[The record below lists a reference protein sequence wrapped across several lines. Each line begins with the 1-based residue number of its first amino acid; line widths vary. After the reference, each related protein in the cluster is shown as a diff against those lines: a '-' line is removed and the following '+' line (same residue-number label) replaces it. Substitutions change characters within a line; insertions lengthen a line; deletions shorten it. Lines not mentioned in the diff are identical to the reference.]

1 VRGVHVALHLADENF
16 ERRGNQF
23 LERFSMALREGFAGD
38 FVAEHCGEAVV
49 IIKAGVVVTHGSE
62 VYEAIKRTG
71 DLRES
76 AAAEVFGG
84 LLNAHAV

>member
-1 VRGVHVALHLADENF
+1 
-16 ERRGNQF
+16 
-23 LERFSMALREGFAGD
+23 
-38 FVAEHCGEAVV
+38 V